1 MGQTKYDPGY
11 DNRRPWNVGKFVG
24 VKRPLTPKQVW
35 KVRFHLEREQ
45 NFRDLALFDLAIDS
59 KLHGCDVV
67 AIRIGESS
75 VAAWSRPAPWWCRR
89 RQADRC
95 SSS

>member
-24 VKRPLTPKQVW
+24 AKRPLTPKQVW

-45 NFRDLALFDLAIDS
+45 NLRDLALFDLACR
-59 KLHGCDVV
+59 LQAARLRCD
-67 AIRIGESS
+67 RYPH
-75 VAAWSRPAPWWCRR
+75 R
-89 RQADRC
+89 
-95 SSS
+95 